1 MVKIQIN
8 ESKNGEDAISYLLKS
23 LDSLTSD
30 LGGKIEKINCEQR
43 SGFNLYCSR
52 ESENYFRSEIEDKIA
67 DLIVI
72 NYKYKF
78 FKRKICPVGL
88 SKYETELLYTA
99 LISADIEEDKKYALR
114 RLKSC
119 DNYYIDGFFNFKLRP
134 LKNKW
139 KEIASY
145 IPIVF
150 SGKQL
155 EDFVAFLVSEK
166 HGKRVVV
173 KNGKVYDLYYNLLK
187 KSALLDGKGDVV
199 REVLLSSSSSVEV
212 LSQLNQEEEKYLRLF
227 FGKRVSFLKGSLKN
241 G

>member
-8 ESKNGEDAISYLLKS
+8 ESKNGEETISYLIKS
-23 LDSLTSD
+23 LDLLTSD
-30 LGGKIEKINCEQR
+30 LGGKIEKIDSEQR
-43 SGFNLYCSR
+43 SVFILYCSD
-52 ESENYFRSEIEDKIA
+52 ECENYFRSEIEDKIA

-78 FKRKICPVGL
+78 FKRKIRPVGL

-99 LISADIEEDKKYALR
+99 LISADIEEDKKYVLR
-114 RLKSC
+114 RIKSC
-119 DNYYIDGFFNFKLRP
+119 DNYYIDGFFNFKLKA

-139 KEIASY
+139 KEISTY

-155 EDFVAFLVSEK
+155 EDFVAFLVGEK
-166 HGKRVVV
+166 QGKRVVIQ
-173 KNGKVYDLYYNLLK
+173 NGKVYDLYYNLLK

-212 LSQLNQEEEKYLRLF
+212 LSQLSKEEEKYLRLF